1 MRSLG
6 TRCQDRI
13 LQVPFTRRS
22 PQLHPRMMLPRLR
35 YLLSRVS
42 MPSRRRRL
50 LVERFGEPIHLN
62 LISLA
67 VALFGGV
74 RSKIDHDLIIRQQ
87 FAFPLLYAA
96 DLAKLRGYKA
106 FTAIEFGVAS
116 GAGLMNMSHIADM
129 VERETAIQIKIV
141 GFDTGTG
148 MPPPLD
154 YRDLPE
160 LWQAGDFKMDEQAL
174 RAKLPTRCSLQLGQL
189 QQTIPTFMASL
200 AGDAP
205 IGFVSIDVDYYSST
219 VEALKVF
226 EFDAENYLPI
236 VCTYLDDIIV
246 DSISDW
252 SGELLAINEFNLRT
266 QMRKISPF
274 PFLRPKRLFQRA
286 RWIDQIFLCHIHD
299 HRLRQPGAIK
309 TDIRVIDNKFIE

>member
-1 MRSLG
+1 
-6 TRCQDRI
+6 
-13 LQVPFTRRS
+13 
-22 PQLHPRMMLPRLR
+22 
-35 YLLSRVS
+35 

-62 LISLA
+62 LMSLA
-67 VALFGGV
+67 VALLGSV
-74 RSKIDHDLIIRQQ
+74 RSKIDHDLVIRQQ

-96 DLAKLRGYKA
+96 DLAKLRGYKG

-129 VERETAIQIKIV
+129 VERETGVQIKIV

-160 LWQAGDFKMDEQAL
+160 LWQAGDFKMDEPAL
-174 RAKLPTRCSLQLGQL
+174 KAKLPTRCSLQLGQL
-189 QQTIPTFMASL
+189 QQTIPDFMASL
-200 AGDAP
+200 TGDAP

-246 DSISDW
+246 NSISDW

-266 QMRKISPF
+266 HMRKISPF

-309 TDIRVIDNKFIE
+309 TDIRVIDNEFIE